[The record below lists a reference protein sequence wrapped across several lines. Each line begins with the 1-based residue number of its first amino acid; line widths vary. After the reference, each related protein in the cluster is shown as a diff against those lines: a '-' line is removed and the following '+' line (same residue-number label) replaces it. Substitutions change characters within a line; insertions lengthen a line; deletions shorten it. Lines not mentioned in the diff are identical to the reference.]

1 MILLTGASG
10 FIGKHLLKKLVNSNK
25 KEKVVAFTSKPL
37 NNFEHLLHYNYNF
50 DSNYFIDN
58 NLENITTLIHAGSF
72 IPKSK
77 EFVNDIIGSYSNIH
91 STTKLLSSDLP
102 NLKKIIFISTVDVY
116 GYDKVVTENTAT
128 DPVSMY
134 GISKLYCEKLIST
147 FCERE
152 KIIFQILRIGH
163 VYGPGEENFNKII
176 PSMLKKVINGENLIQ
191 YGDGE
196 DIRSFIFISDVVN
209 SIIKSIEL
217 NKSFYPINIVSNEK
231 VKIKNLLK
239 MMISLSKKDIIVK
252 KISNNEESRNLVF
265 NNDKMIRFL
274 TKPTV
279 KLIDGLSIEL
289 NSLSADMIN

>member
-10 FIGKHLLKKLVNSNK
+10 FLGKHLLKKLVNSNK

-37 NNFEHLLHYNYNF
+37 HNFEHLLHHNYNF

-58 NLENITTLIHAGSF
+58 NFDNITTLIHAGSF

-77 EFVNDIIGSYSNIH
+77 EFVDDIIGSYSNIH
-91 STTKLLSSDLP
+91 STTKLLSSDFP

-116 GYDKVVTENTAT
+116 GHDKVVTENTIT

-147 FCERE
+147 FCEKE
-152 KIIFQILRIGH
+152 NIIFQILRIGH

-176 PSMLKKVINGENLIQ
+176 PSMLKKVIKGENLIQ

-196 DIRSFIFISDVVN
+196 DIRSFIFISDVVD

-217 NKSFYPINIVSNEK
+217 NKSFYPINIVSDEQ

-279 KLIDGLSIEL
+279 KLIDGLKIEL
-289 NSLSADMIN
+289 ESLSADMIN